1 MSEEVVRYELR
12 GHVALA
18 TIDRPEARNA
28 ISPEVAAGIEAAL
41 DRIEGDDEV
50 WVGIL
55 TGTPPS
61 FSAGAD
67 LKAIGAGR
75 GPSSRPSAAASPGS
89 SSASGRS
96 R

>member
-1 MSEEVVRYELR
+1 MTEEVVRYELR

-18 TIDRPEARNA
+18 TIDRPGARNA

-55 TGTPPS
+55 TGTPP
-61 FSAGAD
+61 FR
-67 LKAIGAGR
+67 R
-75 GPSSRPSAAASPGS
+75 GTERMIV
-89 SSASGRS
+89 RS
-96 R
+96 LDAE